1 MNFREKAEKEKSDAE
16 RYRQNPIYKTDLNKP
31 KSQVIEDIRHKMTD
45 LRGMIHDFQFGFPG
59 WKERTEHVE
68 GLLTC
73 GLIALHYTKEEL
85 IDFEIKSDDIK
96 FGKSLKFGP
105 RGIGTDSVPCCFTCG
120 KSEQEWY
127 SNISAFVD
135 SKENGEEIVIWFGG
149 RARLDFRP
157 SEPNWIQ
164 LKVGSCEEHLPNL
177 KFLYEKTSEYGR
189 IRHRDIVD
197 AVNFKEE
204 QVG

>member
-73 GLIALHYTKEEL
+73 GLNSRRRNRSPAVDYR
-85 IDFEIKSDDIK
+85 DRCRRGQRACARDRNR
-96 FGKSLKFGP
+96 LK
-105 RGIGTDSVPCCFTCG
+105 
-120 KSEQEWY
+120 
-127 SNISAFVD
+127 
-135 SKENGEEIVIWFGG
+135 
-149 RARLDFRP
+149 
-157 SEPNWIQ
+157 
-164 LKVGSCEEHLPNL
+164 
-177 KFLYEKTSEYGR
+177 
-189 IRHRDIVD
+189 
-197 AVNFKEE
+197 
-204 QVG
+204 